1 MKSYRLQITIKN
13 EELFKMI
20 MSIPKTQRGQFIS
33 MALQKYIKSTEGAQ
47 LLSMFATHQP
57 DAPILPNSNKD
68 EDNGGDNLNDITGD
82 FF

>member
-1 MKSYRLQITIKN
+1 MKAYRLQITIKN

-33 MALQKYIKSTEGAQ
+33 MALQKYIKSSEGAQ

-57 DAPILPNSNKD
+57 DIAMLPD
-68 EDNGGDNLNDITGD
+68 FAEADGQLDDIMGE
-82 FF
+82 F

>member
-1 MKSYRLQITIKN
+1 MKSYRLQITIKK

-57 DAPILPNSNKD
+57 DIAMLPESTETEENSS
-68 EDNGGDNLNDITGD
+68 DNLNDITGD
-82 FF
+82 FL

>member
-1 MKSYRLQITIKN
+1 MKAYRLQITIKN

-47 LLSMFATHQP
+47 LLSMFATH
-57 DAPILPNSNKD
+57 LPNIAVSAD
-68 EDNGGDNLNDITGD
+68 LAEGEDNSNGNLNDITGD
-82 FF
+82 FL

>member
-47 LLSMFATHQP
+47 LLSMFAPHQP
-57 DAPILPNSNKD
+57 DIAILPDST
-68 EDNGGDNLNDITGD
+68 EAEESSTVNLGDITGD
-82 FF
+82 FV